1 MWQMA
6 YTIDTFKAYLA
17 NILTINFL
25 IDIKNVTL
33 AFKLNFLNQF

>member
-1 MWQMA
+1 MWPMA
-6 YTIDTFKAYLA
+6 YTTDTFEAYLA
-17 NILTINFL
+17 NILIINFL